1 MNSVI
6 AAITLRQLI
15 SRRRTVLLLLLG
27 GILVLVA
34 FILRLSLDD
43 VYWQLYTSRLL
54 SNFGIA
60 VLMPLV
66 ALLLGTGAIGGEL
79 DEGTAVY
86 LLAKPVNRW
95 TVLLTKLAVASVV
108 SVGLTCLPI
117 FLAGLILDGNL
128 GDGLA
133 IGFVAGAAV
142 GSVVYCAVFVALS
155 LVTSRALVFG
165 LAYVLV
171 WEGLLS
177 GLFAG
182 TRTFSVRQQTLAL
195 VDAIADVPS
204 RILEA
209 PLALGTAL
217 VVGAIILVGATLL
230 AGRRLASIEIAGD
243 SA

>member
-117 FLAGLILDGNL
+117 FL
-128 GDGLA
+128 
-133 IGFVAGAAV
+133 
-142 GSVVYCAVFVALS
+142 
-155 LVTSRALVFG
+155 
-165 LAYVLV
+165 
-171 WEGLLS
+171 
-177 GLFAG
+177 
-182 TRTFSVRQQTLAL
+182 
-195 VDAIADVPS
+195 
-204 RILEA
+204 
-209 PLALGTAL
+209 
-217 VVGAIILVGATLL
+217 
-230 AGRRLASIEIAGD
+230 
-243 SA
+243 